1 MTTGGDVVSVRRAAS
16 HHGRLEVRCCCQ
28 PEKLLG
34 SLPVPDGVRE
44 GQTLVYAY
52 LDCQQ
57 NGHGKITFKVARWV
71 LDHVRDLDVPGVHG
85 FELDREYGLA
95 LKHEGVTLATL
106 RKIRGFVEA
115 HHGR

>member
-71 LDHVRDLDVPGVHG
+71 LDATSTYPVSTGSSLI
-85 FELDREYGLA
+85 ENTA
-95 LKHEGVTLATL
+95 L
-106 RKIRGFVEA
+106 R
-115 HHGR
+115 